1 MAVLEILRRRV
12 GGYADAEV
20 RVRVGWRVEGI
31 EGGCGERGWQ
41 RGGEGVGTVYRG
53 GEWAAQLCQVAVRD
67 RVRARDV
74 AGVASCDGCRVPFRG
89 AWVHGYEFH
98 ARSRALW
105 AHCEDHGRGELA
117 GELWLSGEPGF
128 EEIDRALPEKV
139 KKMPPRP
146 RLLRYRIQR
155 IAPYKAQ

>member
-1 MAVLEILRRRV
+1 MVSGD
-12 GGYADAEV
+12 GGGVETVRGRYIAGANGPRSSV
-20 RVRVGWRVEGI
+20 RV
-31 EGGCGERGWQ
+31 
-41 RGGEGVGTVYRG
+41 
-53 GEWAAQLCQVAVRD
+53 AARD
-67 RVRARDV
+67 RVRGRDV
-74 AGVASCDGCRVPFRG
+74 AGVASCEGCREPFRG
-89 AWVHGYEFH
+89 AWIHGYEFH

-139 KKMPPRP
+139 KQMPPRP